1 MSFLTSVLA
10 FVVAI
15 AVLVTIHEFGH
26 FWVARRLGV
35 KVLRFSVGFGNPIW
49 RHQGRDGTEYVV
61 AAIPLGG
68 YVKMLDEREGPV
80 PPEQADRAF
89 NRQPVWKR
97 IAIVAAGPLFN
108 FLFAIVAYAAM
119 YLIGVAG
126 IKPVI
131 GGVAPGSL
139 AEQAGLQ
146 PGMTI
151 EAVDGR
157 PVRSWEEATLTLVSE
172 ALSHGRVELAVRRPD
187 GGSELRTIDL
197 SDSRELLGDQDLL
210 EGMGIQPWRPRIE
223 PVLGELVADGPAARA
238 GLQPGDRVVA
248 VNGRPVDTWA
258 ELVEVVRSHPGET
271 LSFRI
276 RRGGAERTV
285 AVQTEVAHEDGRDI
299 GRIGALPQ
307 VDRAQLESMR
317 VVVSYGPFTALLRGV
332 QKTWDMSLLTLRVLG
347 KMVVGQA
354 SLKNISGPLTIAEY
368 AGISALIGVSA
379 FLGFL
384 GILSVSLGVL
394 NLLPVPV
401 LDGGHLLFY
410 AIEVVRGRPL
420 SEEAEALGQ
429 RIGLAILGALMFLAF
444 YNDITRLL
452 D

>member
-1 MSFLTSVLA
+1 MSVLTSFLA

-26 FWVARRLGV
+26 FWVARRVGV
-35 KVLRFSVGFGNPIW
+35 RVLRFSVGFGNPIW
-49 RHQGRDGTEYVV
+49 RRQGRDEVEYVV

-80 PPEQADRAF
+80 PPAERHRAF
-89 NRQPVWKR
+89 NRQPLWKR
-97 IAIVAAGPLFN
+97 VAVVSAGPLAN
-108 FLFAIVAYAAM
+108 FLFAIVAYALM
-119 YLIGVAG
+119 FLIGVAG
-126 IKPVI
+126 IRPVI
-131 GGVAPGSL
+131 GAVSPDSL
-139 AEQAGLQ
+139 AARAGLQ

-157 PVRSWEEATLTLVSE
+157 PVRSWEEATLTLINE
-172 ALSHGRVELAVRRPD
+172 ALRHGRVELALRRPD
-187 GGSELRTIDL
+187 GGSELRVIDL
-197 SDSRELLGDQDLL
+197 SDSRALLGDQDLL
-210 EGMGIQPWRPRIE
+210 ETIGIAPWRPRIE
-223 PVLGELVADGPAARA
+223 PVLGELVPDGPAARA
-238 GLQPGDRVVA
+238 GLQPGDRVLAVDGQPVQQWSDLVA
-248 VNGRPVDTWA
+248 V
-258 ELVEVVRSHPGET
+258 VRDHPGQT
-271 LSFRI
+271 LRFRI
-276 RRGGAERTV
+276 RRGAVERTV
-285 AVQTEVAHEDGRDI
+285 AVRTDVAREDGRDI

-307 VDRAQLESMR
+307 VDRAELEAMR
-317 VVVSYGPFTALLRGV
+317 VVVRYGPLTALWRGV
-332 QKTWDMSLLTLRVLG
+332 QKTWDMAALTVRVLG
-347 KMVVGQA
+347 RMVVGQA

-368 AGISALIGVSA
+368 AGLSALIGVSA

-410 AIEVVRGRPL
+410 AIEAVRGRPL